1 MSLRPWC
8 SARLVTILGRVRGAR
23 MVVARL
29 VALRRSWPGAAAVT
43 TRPRRSDSAAALA
56 VPWVDP
62 DGDTPIVGALSVN
75 PSDSTLFMSTNTG
88 LFRIAPG
95 ASKPEK
101 VTGTLT
107 TPSGSG
113 EVSEALV
120 VRFAGPDEMLASGH
134 PAAGGSLPTALGLI
148 RSEDAGKTWTS
159 VSELGNADFHAIET
173 SGDTIAAALFGQAQV
188 LVSVNDGKTWSTR
201 AAPMPLVA
209 LEVDPGDAERWIAS
223 TERGTFGSDDGGE
236 TWRQRDAIP
245 NVRFSWPESGQL
257 YRVDPGGPVKV
268 STDGGHRWEDR
279 GSTGGEPQAMTV
291 DDEGKIYVATID
303 GTLTVSDDGETF
315 SEQVAGG

>member
-1 MSLRPWC
+1 M
-8 SARLVTILGRVRGAR
+8 VRW
-23 MVVARL
+23 
-29 VALRRSWPGAAAVT
+29 VALAALLALLGGCGGDDDV
-43 TRPRRSDSAAALA
+43 AAGDATADLA

-101 VTGTLT
+101 VTGTLD

-120 VRFAGPDEMLASGH
+120 VRFVGPDELLASGH
-134 PAAGGSLPTALGLI
+134 PAAGEALPSALGLI

-159 VSELGNADFHAIET
+159 VSELGKADFHAIET

-188 LVSVNDGKTWSTR
+188 LVSVDDGKSWSTR

-209 LEVDPGDAERWIAS
+209 LEVDPSDADRWIAS
-223 TERGTFGSDDGGE
+223 TERGTFGSEDGGK
-236 TWRQRDAIP
+236 TWRQSDAIP

-268 STDGGHRWEDR
+268 STDGGNRWEDR
-279 GSTGGEPQAMTV
+279 GSTGGEPMAMTV
-291 DDEGKIYVATID
+291 DDGKVYVATID
-303 GTLTVSDDGETF
+303 GTVLVSTDDGRTF
-315 SEQVAGG
+315 SDQVAGG